1 MFNRKIKIIILSLI
15 VMITIPSITEF
26 LKGEPEGI
34 SYEEEFDN
42 ITITTEYI
50 TLKINDLSPHFIWL
64 NSDNTPA
71 VEMYN
76 VKFIS
81 IKEFF
86 GENDILDNPMELGGI
101 SYDLSS
107 NDWDHE
113 ITINS
118 NSLSV
123 KLTLSDLANGA
134 EIQFIISIYNEDK
147 IISGSDHSIDA
158 LTEIKIDIIISN
170 WDFSENAAG
179 LALFTLVY
187 ESQENPAVQIR
198 DGLEVENGNASTT
211 MQFESENYNNN
222 KIAYFEWTTFADIYD
237 GPDLTDNIN
246 VSKASLVDDFTSSLP
261 VSPAMIPIYLTYPNY
276 GNSLK
281 MIHDPSIGVYPEN
294 YSVTVNALSIINGI
308 MLIITIALVGLHK
321 RASNK
326 NKFLT

>member
-1 MFNRKIKIIILSLI
+1 MINRKIKIIILTLLI
-15 VMITIPSITEF
+15 MITIPSITQF

-50 TLKINDLSPHFIWL
+50 TLKINDLSPHFIWW
-64 NSDNTPA
+64 NSDSTQA

-86 GENDILDNPMELGGI
+86 GVDDILDNPTELGGI

-113 ITINS
+113 LTFND
-118 NSLSV
+118 NSLTV
-123 KLTLSDLANGA
+123 ELTLSDLANGA
-134 EIQFIISIYNEDK
+134 EIKVIISIYNEDK
-147 IISGSDHSIDA
+147 IINGSDHIVEA
-158 LTEIKIDIIISN
+158 LTEIKFDIIINN

-179 LALFTLVY
+179 LAVFTLVF
-187 ESQENPAVQIR
+187 ESQEDPAVQIR
-198 DGLEVENGNASTT
+198 DGIEVENGNASKT
-211 MQFESENYNNN
+211 MQFESENYSNS
-222 KIAYFEWTTFADIYD
+222 KISYFEWTTFANIYD
-237 GPDLTDNIN
+237 GPDLVNN
-246 VSKASLVDDFTSSLP
+246 VTVRKASLIDDFTSTLP
-261 VSPAMIPIYLTYPNY
+261 VSSSLVPIYLTYPNY

-294 YSVTVNALSIINGI
+294 YSVSVNALSFINGVI
-308 MLIITIALVGLHK
+308 LIITIALVRLHK
-321 RASNK
+321 RTK
-326 NKFLT
+326 DKHKLLH